1 MCWKT
6 DRSEAGE
13 PNLSPEHVTIEM
25 PLDIKVEILSWQL
38 DVKYEAQKT
47 DLGRRYTFG
56 NFGHIYVN

>member
-1 MCWKT
+1 MYWKT

-13 PNLSPEHVTIEM
+13 RNLSPEHVTIEV

-47 DLGRRYTFG
+47 DLGKRCTLEIFG
-56 NFGHIYVN
+56 TYM